1 MFAVSATEKMAT
13 QPDVNK
19 DTATKLNGRFIML
32 ASQFHQWLQI
42 KSDNNAL
49 KFLQENCYDLILIR
63 IRSLANARL
72 VSSKKE
78 YSHAA

>member
-1 MFAVSATEKMAT
+1 
-13 QPDVNK
+13 
-19 DTATKLNGRFIML
+19 ML

-63 IRSLANARL
+63 ILRSLANARL
-72 VSSKKE
+72 VSSKKGIL
-78 YSHAA
+78 SMPPKN

>member
-1 MFAVSATEKMAT
+1 
-13 QPDVNK
+13 
-19 DTATKLNGRFIML
+19 ML
-32 ASQFHQWLQI
+32 ASQFHQWLQM

>member
-1 MFAVSATEKMAT
+1 
-13 QPDVNK
+13 
-19 DTATKLNGRFIML
+19 ML

-49 KFLQENCYDLILIR
+49 IFLQENCYDLILIR
-63 IRSLANARL
+63 KRSLANARL

>member
-1 MFAVSATEKMAT
+1 
-13 QPDVNK
+13 
-19 DTATKLNGRFIML
+19 ML

-63 IRSLANARL
+63 ICSLANARL
-72 VSSKKE
+72 VSSKKGIL
-78 YSHAA
+78 SMPPKN

>member
-1 MFAVSATEKMAT
+1 
-13 QPDVNK
+13 
-19 DTATKLNGRFIML
+19 ML

-63 IRSLANARL
+63 ILRSLANARL
-72 VSSKKE
+72 VSSKKGILSMPPKIE
-78 YSHAA
+78 QYKCNIKQASGENKEIYQFGDN

>member
-1 MFAVSATEKMAT
+1 
-13 QPDVNK
+13 
-19 DTATKLNGRFIML
+19 ML

-49 KFLQENCYDLILIR
+49 KFQQENCYDLILIR

-78 YSHAA
+78 YSHAAQKLNFIHTVPLHYS